1 MPDEL
6 PNPFD
11 GVSNIDLQ
19 HMQLALNLA
28 CSRAKPVLA
37 HKREN
42 WFCFLGTRLQI
53 EATNRGLGIPVPPFR
68 TGALPRGPQA
78 L

>member
-1 MPDEL
+1 VNV
-6 PNPFD
+6 NPFD
-11 GVSNIDLQ
+11 GVSDSDLQ
-19 HMQLALNLA
+19 YMQLALNLA
-28 CSRAKPVLA
+28 CNRVKPALA

-42 WFCFLGTRLQI
+42 WFCFLGQRLQI
-53 EATNRGLGIPVPPFR
+53 EANSRGLPIPVPPFA